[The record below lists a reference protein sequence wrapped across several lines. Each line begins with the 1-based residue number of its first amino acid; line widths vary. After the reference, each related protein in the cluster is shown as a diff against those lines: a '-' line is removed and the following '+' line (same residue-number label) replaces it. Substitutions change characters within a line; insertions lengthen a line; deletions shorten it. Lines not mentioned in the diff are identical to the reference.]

1 VNVKDVL
8 CLCVDAVTVVLY
20 NTMKALS
27 ELTEI
32 PVTQVQHFQNIN
44 FISLVCYIHLFLL
57 NWPCLG

>member
-1 VNVKDVL
+1 MNVKDVL

-44 FISLVCYIHLFLL
+44 FVFYFSCLLYTSLSA
-57 NWPCLG
+57 